1 MLFLFTHSAHTRP
14 DMFCLLNRVWPRPS
28 LAHERTRRAPRLRG
42 DVRVSAR
49 RGPAGRSGT
58 QSRGARVT
66 IRCFRGAGGG
76 GGARARARPCLQQR
90 VLAAGHDV
98 AEEQQ
103 PQVPAEAPRQRQ
115 EPQQR
120 HQDEERH
127 GQHVF
132 LDVVRSVRSEQGR
145 RSSARLRSDRT
156 PRAPRATGGGRSP
169 AWNQPAAP
177 PGAGLEPAWSQ
188 PAARARLQASL
199 SFLLHFTLKIDIST
213 RVLLL
218 TQMIHNPI
226 GVLGHSLG
234 LAGKGTRPPD
244 SRQ

>member
-58 QSRGARVT
+58 QSRGAWVT

-145 RSSARLRSDRT
+145 PSSARPER
-156 PRAPRATGGGRSP
+156 P
-169 AWNQPAAP
+169 AEAAAP
-177 PGAGLEPAWSQ
+177 PGTSLQPRLEPAWSHPGASLQ
-188 PAARARLQASL
+188 PARDFRPLFPS
-199 SFLLHFTLKIDIST
+199 SCILL
-213 RVLLL
+213 
-218 TQMIHNPI
+218 
-226 GVLGHSLG
+226 
-234 LAGKGTRPPD
+234 
-244 SRQ
+244 